1 MVKIDETDKK
11 ISDLLILDGRMSCPE
26 ISRRIGN
33 ISERSVRYRIER
45 LIRSGV
51 ISVHGSVNPAA
62 VGFPVIGDVFL
73 EVEPGKVQEI
83 TDKLAGYES
92 ISYIACSTGDKDIS
106 LQIFTRDY
114 TELYSFVTNEISK
127 IAGVRRTHTS
137 FVPFIVKDDKCW
149 PIPSSSI
156 SKSSPGRKIA
166 RL

>member
-26 ISRRIGN
+26 IARRIGN

-45 LIRSGV
+45 LIKSGV
-51 ISVHGSVNPAA
+51 ISVHGSVNPSS

-73 EVEPGKVQEI
+73 EVEPGMVQEI
-83 TDKLAGYES
+83 ADKLATFEL

-106 LQIFTRDY
+106 LQIFARDY
-114 TELYSFVTNEISK
+114 TELYSFVTGEINK
-127 IAGVRRTHTS
+127 IPGVRKAHTS

-149 PIPSSSI
+149 PIPASSI
-156 SKSSPGRKIA
+156 AKSNSNKK
-166 RL
+166 